1 MKQAAIITTLLI
13 AAVVTTMTASA
24 NSPVASKA
32 TAKRNTVQRIRSKDD
47 TWSIPVTSN
56 ILSSD
61 TAMHQKPGR
70 NSEMTY
76 GAFDISAPVG
86 TPVFAPCEG
95 EVVHASKANEAGYGH
110 NVRIRCSA
118 TGLEIWIAHLKAL
131 WAKKGQEVAEHTQ
144 VGTVGRTG
152 ITSFNHVHITLRG
165 KGASEIEEHFDLS
178 LFHWSPF
185 HSPSNI
191 GDYEWDGRYTNAKD
205 PLDAIFGAEDG
216 EQQSDAMLFI
226 SLACYFGLTIIIQMM
241 AREKARNRV
250 MLAGAAHG
258 FCMVFIFINVLTGS
272 LSMPQSSV
280 TTGSDYERVVDF
292 TLGWEGWKC
301 THDPVRTMG
310 GITNT
315 TYQGWLKSQGLP
327 LRDVCDS
334 LTKDER
340 KKILHDLYWMPIAS
354 KHEWPLNAAIFD
366 TQVGSGQGVA
376 ADILEQYTTFD
387 EYQKARKTFYW
398 GMSKLPHSYRAAWVR
413 RTNELTDY
421 ISKEN

>member
-216 EQQSDAMLFI
+216 EQQA
-226 SLACYFGLTIIIQMM
+226 GNGP
-241 AREKARNRV
+241 RR
-250 MLAGAAHG
+250 GAAG
-258 FCMVFIFINVLTGS
+258 
-272 LSMPQSSV
+272 
-280 TTGSDYERVVDF
+280 
-292 TLGWEGWKC
+292 K
-301 THDPVRTMG
+301 G
-310 GITNT
+310 G
-315 TYQGWLKSQGLP
+315 P
-327 LRDVCDS
+327 
-334 LTKDER
+334 
-340 KKILHDLYWMPIAS
+340 
-354 KHEWPLNAAIFD
+354 EWGTVAKRRAGMEDCNAA
-366 TQVGSGQGVA
+366 
-376 ADILEQYTTFD
+376 
-387 EYQKARKTFYW
+387 KAVELIDRSRQSETIGDKTH
-398 GMSKLPHSYRAAWVR
+398 PA
-413 RTNELTDY
+413 RTKCYKHLT
-421 ISKEN
+421 EMWQRL